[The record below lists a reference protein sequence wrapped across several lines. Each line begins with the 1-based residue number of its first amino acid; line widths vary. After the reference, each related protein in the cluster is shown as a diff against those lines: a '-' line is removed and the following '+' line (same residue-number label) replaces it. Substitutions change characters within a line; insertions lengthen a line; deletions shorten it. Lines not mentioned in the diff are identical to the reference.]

1 MDCLSDKTFK
11 KEQTIMFDF
20 FIYSFLAFLAALC
33 FICSYQFA
41 HQKWGS
47 LIAGYNDLTDKQKLT
62 VDFKAISKS
71 TSRCAFAGG
80 SYILFVAGFLYF
92 ISNNELN
99 RSTVIILF
107 TVPSLLFL
115 VYILRSVV
123 KSAKYYTPKI

>member
-1 MDCLSDKTFK
+1 MT
-11 KEQTIMFDF
+11 MFDF

-47 LIAGYNDLTDKQKLT
+47 LIAGYNDLTEKQKLT
-62 VDFKAISKS
+62 VDFKAISQS
-71 TSRCAFAGG
+71 TSRCTFAGG
-80 SYILFVAGFLYF
+80 IYILFMAGFLYM
-92 ISNNELN
+92 ISNHEPS
-99 RSTVIILF
+99 RSTVVPLF

-123 KSAKYYTPKI
+123 KSAKYYKPKK